1 MSYMLKLLDELKDN
15 GVIGIKQ
22 SFEDEGVLDS
32 DLWKISKVCRELDL
46 KLSVKI
52 GGCEAISD
60 INRCIDLNVD
70 GIVAPMVESRFAL
83 QKFSESINKL
93 PYDGNKFINIES
105 QQAYNNLNDILE
117 SPTSKMLSGI
127 VVGRS
132 DLTKSFGYGKQD
144 VMSSE
149 ICKVVTHILQESK
162 KLGLKTYMGGNIGTQ
177 SIEFI
182 QELFKKEILDCIET
196 RNVILSLDE
205 SNINDLNTIIS
216 LMLELE
222 SLWLESKASH
232 YNRFSTE
239 YNTRSKEIQDRL

>member
-1 MSYMLKLLDELKDN
+1 
-15 GVIGIKQ
+15 
-22 SFEDEGVLDS
+22 
-32 DLWKISKVCRELDL
+32 
-46 KLSVKI
+46 
-52 GGCEAISD
+52 
-60 INRCIDLNVD
+60 
-70 GIVAPMVESRFAL
+70 
-83 QKFSESINKL
+83 
-93 PYDGNKFINIES
+93 
-105 QQAYNNLNDILE
+105 
-117 SPTSKMLSGI
+117 MLSGI

-216 LMLELE
+216 LMLEWE

>member
-1 MSYMLKLLDELKDN
+1 
-15 GVIGIKQ
+15 
-22 SFEDEGVLDS
+22 
-32 DLWKISKVCRELDL
+32 
-46 KLSVKI
+46 LSVKI

-216 LMLELE
+216 LMLEWE

>member
-1 MSYMLKLLDELKDN
+1 MSYMVKLLDELKDN

-117 SPTSKMLSGI
+117 SPTCLLYTSPSP
-127 VVGRS
+127 R
-132 DLTKSFGYGKQD
+132 D
-144 VMSSE
+144 VEESRMPSS
-149 ICKVVTHILQESK
+149 
-162 KLGLKTYMGGNIGTQ
+162 
-177 SIEFI
+177 
-182 QELFKKEILDCIET
+182 
-196 RNVILSLDE
+196 
-205 SNINDLNTIIS
+205 
-216 LMLELE
+216 
-222 SLWLESKASH
+222 A
-232 YNRFSTE
+232 
-239 YNTRSKEIQDRL
+239 

>member
-1 MSYMLKLLDELKDN
+1 MSYMVKLLDELKDN

-162 KLGLKTYMGGNIGTQ
+162 KLGLKTYMGGNIRTQ

-216 LMLELE
+216 LMLEWE

-232 YNRFSTE
+232 YNRCSTE

>member
-1 MSYMLKLLDELKDN
+1 MSYMVKLLDELKDN

-162 KLGLKTYMGGNIGTQ
+162 KLGLKTYMARNNGTH
-177 SIEFI
+177 SIESI

-216 LMLELE
+216 LMLEWE

>member
-1 MSYMLKLLDELKDN
+1 MSYMVKLLDELKDN

-32 DLWKISKVCRELDL
+32 DLWIISKVCRELDL

-216 LMLELE
+216 LMLEWE